1 MNDDGSASEI
11 EEDTRI
17 SDATGFATWQ
27 VRVKLPSH
35 HDTVTFA
42 RQLKAQGHPPVRH
55 WRHLLVGARNQDEA
69 HALAAAIHEQ
79 APPWAVIS
87 VHRVPS
93 WLLAAVMNPE
103 VTT

>member
-1 MNDDGSASEI
+1 MVCVA
-11 EEDTRI
+11 
-17 SDATGFATWQ
+17 DATGFATWQ

-35 HDTVTFA
+35 HGTVTFA
-42 RQLKAQGHPPVRH
+42 RRLKAQGHPPVRH

-69 HALAAAIHEQ
+69 HALAAAIHAQ

-87 VHRVPS
+87 VLRVPP

-103 VTT
+103 VTS